1 MTKVIA
7 FIKEARAE
15 LMKVNWPTRKQTTNY
30 TLLVI
35 GVSAVVAIFLGGLD
49 YVFGQI
55 LKTFIIK

>member
-1 MTKVIA
+1 MTKA
-7 FIKEARAE
+7 LTFIKEARAE

-35 GVSAVVAIFLGGLD
+35 GVSAVVAVFLGGLD

-55 LKTFIIK
+55 LNTYIIK